1 MDKVLKYFL
10 DHPEAL
16 ALFVGVV
23 VMPMLSAI
31 VSAFAKSGRPSL
43 VAVSKILDG
52 LGFDPMKVSR
62 AILLLLGKAPTA
74 DELARAVNTV
84 PPAGDPEDTETR
96 LRLDDKD
103 GGR

>member
-10 DHPEAL
+10 DHPEAM

-23 VMPMLSAI
+23 VMPLLSAI

-43 VAVSKILDG
+43 VAVSKIIDG

-84 PPAGDPEDTETR
+84 PPEDTEDTGVI
-96 LRLDDKD
+96 LRKDVDK
-103 GGR
+103 